1 MKFVWAQSNRV
12 EWEEKK
18 VPEQP
23 YPSTSITQ
31 HTLWTALTGDVPPL
45 ALPPTPILHAALDS
59 RNVRSGD
66 LFIALA
72 GSRTDGH
79 AYIEAALQQGAQAV
93 IAEPR
98 GREAGQRGG
107 VVIDCTRARRA
118 LQAQLPE
125 AYQPGAPIVYI
136 VDDSVEAMQK
146 VGSFQRV
153 HRTHAALKVVGV
165 TGSVGKTST
174 KELAANVLR
183 QRYVTHASPGN
194 LNSEQGLPL
203 ALMGLN
209 TTHEY
214 AVLEMGMY
222 GLGEIERLCVLAR
235 PQIGVVT
242 NVGPVHLSRL
252 GTMERIAQAKSE
264 LVRALPPAEE
274 GGVAILNWD
283 DERVRAMAELT
294 KARVIRYGL
303 TPEADLWADE
313 IESMGMEGLRFRFHH
328 RLHNEQRVESLHVK
342 VPLLGRHSV
351 HTALC
356 AAAVGLLAGLSWGEI
371 IAGLQN
377 VAGQLRLVVTAGV
390 HGCTVIDDTYNAS
403 PASTIAALNLLAD
416 IQPAEGGRR
425 IAVLGDMLELGS
437 YETEGHQIVGRRAAD
452 VVDILLTVGQLGAG
466 IGEEARS
473 SGLPSEHV
481 HILATHQDAVAL
493 LRRIVRRG
501 DLVLVKGSRAV
512 GMDSIVAEIT
522 ADVNGVSAEKERA
535 SDG

>member
-1 MKFVWAQSNRV
+1 M
-12 EWEEKK
+12 
-18 VPEQP
+18 PERP

-31 HTLWTALTGDVPPL
+31 HTLWTALTGDLPPL
-45 ALPPTPILHAALDS
+45 VLPATPILHAALDS
-59 RNVRSGD
+59 RDVRAGD
-66 LFIALA
+66 LFIALV

-79 AYIEAALQQGAQAV
+79 AYIEDALRQGAQAV

-98 GREAGQRGG
+98 GREAGQKGG
-107 VVIDCTRARRA
+107 VVIDCTRQAF
-118 LQAQLPE
+118 QAQLPDS
-125 AYQPGAPIVYI
+125 YRPGMPIVYL
-136 VDDSVEAMQK
+136 VENSVEALQR

-153 HRTHAALKVVGV
+153 HRTNAALKVVGV

-174 KELAANVLR
+174 KELTANVLR
-183 QRYVTHASPGN
+183 QRYATHASPGN

-203 ALMGLN
+203 SLMGLN
-209 TTHEY
+209 VTHEY

-222 GLGEIERLCVLAR
+222 GLGEIDRLCVLAR
-235 PQIGVVT
+235 PQIGIVT

-283 DERVRAMAELT
+283 DERVRAMANVT
-294 KARVIRYGL
+294 RARVIRYGL

-313 IESMGMEGLRFRFHH
+313 IESMGMEGIRFRVHH
-328 RLHNEQRVESLHVK
+328 RLRNEQKVESLHIK
-342 VPLLGRHSV
+342 APLLGRHSV

-371 IAGLQN
+371 IAGFQN
-377 VAGQLRLVVTAGV
+377 VAGQLRLVVAAGI
-390 HGCTVIDDTYNAS
+390 HGSTVIDDTYNAS

-416 IQPAEGGRR
+416 IQLPAGGRR

-437 YETEGHQIVGRRAAD
+437 YEIEGHKIVGRRAAD
-452 VVDILLTVGQLGAG
+452 IVDILLTVGQLGAG
-466 IGEEARS
+466 IGEEALS
-473 SGLPSEHV
+473 SGLAPDNV
-481 HILATHQDAVAL
+481 HILATHQEAVAL
-493 LRRIVRRG
+493 LRRIVRSG

-512 GMDSIVAEIT
+512 GMDSIVAEIL
-522 ADVNGVSAEKERA
+522 ADANGIGVPEKRA
-535 SDG
+535 NDG

>member
-1 MKFVWAQSNRV
+1 
-12 EWEEKK
+12 
-18 VPEQP
+18 VPERP

-31 HTLWTALTGDVPPL
+31 HTLWTALTGDIPPL
-45 ALPPTPILHAALDS
+45 VLPPIPILHAALDS
-59 RNVRSGD
+59 RDVRAGD

-79 AYIEAALQQGAQAV
+79 AYIEDALRQGAQAV

-98 GREAGQRGG
+98 GREAGQKGG
-107 VVIDCTRARRA
+107 VVIDCTRARWA
-118 LQAQLPE
+118 LQAQLPDS
-125 AYQPGAPIVYI
+125 YRPGTPIVYI
-136 VDDSVEAMQK
+136 VDDSIEALQK

-153 HRTHAALKVVGV
+153 HRTNATLKVVGV

-174 KELAANVLR
+174 KELTAHVLR

-222 GLGEIERLCVLAR
+222 GLGEIDRLCVLAR
-235 PQIGVVT
+235 PQIGIVT

-264 LVRALPPAEE
+264 LVRALPSAEE

-283 DERVRAMAELT
+283 DERVRAMAEVT
-294 KARVIRYGL
+294 RARVIRYGL
-303 TPEADLWADE
+303 TPEADLWADD
-313 IESMGMEGLRFRFHH
+313 IESMGMEGIRFRVYH
-328 RLHNEQRVESLHVK
+328 RLWNEQKVESLHVK
-342 VPLLGRHSV
+342 APLLGRHSV

-371 IAGLQN
+371 IAGFQS
-377 VAGQLRLVVTAGV
+377 VAGQLRLVVVRGI
-390 HGCTVIDDTYNAS
+390 HGSTVIDDTYNAS

-437 YETEGHQIVGRRAAD
+437 YETEGHKIVGRRAAD
-452 VVDILLTVGQLGAG
+452 VVDILLTVGELGAS

-473 SGLPSEHV
+473 SGLAPSNV
-481 HILATHQDAVAL
+481 HILATHQEAVAL
-493 LRRIVRRG
+493 LRRLVRSG

-512 GMDSIVAEIT
+512 GMDSIVAEII
-522 ADVNGVSAEKERA
+522 AEDNGASTQGERA